1 MTRKTEAVN
10 APPRNLYRC
19 FPGCGEDRARGNDD
33 KCALCHSEGCARG
46 IRNQKVFGRTALA
59 ALTAFFLITALI
71 FGFLPKTPLL
81 ALGETAAK
89 KPLSGKAVIEQSS
102 RRILF
107 EENADAPME
116 MASTTKIMTAYLT
129 VKHADLHRTVRIP
142 PEACN
147 VEGSSIYLKEGEE
160 WEIEKLLYGL
170 MLRSGND
177 AATALAIA
185 VSGSV
190 EDFVFLMNRTAEA
203 LGLFHTHFEN
213 PHGLSSPHHKTTA
226 KELALLTAA
235 AMDEPDFCRVVQTK
249 SVTFPSADG
258 KTVTFLNKNKFLSA
272 FPGACG
278 VKTGYTKAAGRCF
291 VSAAKQNGMTVI
303 AATLN
308 DPDMWNTAEKLS
320 AEAFQNYRMVEIPAL
335 TVPQKLPGKAG
346 ENLFASTKK
355 VKALPLK
362 AGEESALSFR
372 TEWCDSGGKFPDLEK
387 EAGKIY
393 VYAAKQLIFSD
404 KIYIMDGEN

>member
-1 MTRKTEAVN
+1 MTKKTEVVRV
-10 APPRNLYRC
+10 PPGIFPRR
-19 FPGCGEDRARGNDD
+19 FPGFGVYNARANSPETFRRA
-33 KCALCHSEGCARG
+33 ALS
-46 IRNQKVFGRTALA
+46 VLTAL
-59 ALTAFFLITALI
+59 LLITVLF
-71 FGFLPKTPLL
+71 FGFLPKKPLL
-81 ALGETAAK
+81 ALGENATK
-89 KPLSGKAVIEQSS
+89 KPLSGRAVIEQSS
-102 RRILF
+102 RRVLF
-107 EENADAPME
+107 EENADTPME

-129 VKHADLHRTVRIP
+129 VKHADLHQTVRIP

-190 EDFVFLMNRTAEA
+190 EDFVSLMNRTAES
-203 LGLFHTHFEN
+203 LCLFHTHFEN

-235 AMDEPDFCRVVQTK
+235 AMDEPDFCRVVRTK
-249 SVTFPSADG
+249 SVTFPMTDG

-303 AATLN
+303 TATLN
-308 DPDMWNTAEKLS
+308 DPDMWNTAERLS
-320 AEAFQNYRMVEIPAL
+320 EESFRNYRLVEIPAL
-335 TVPQKLPGKAG
+335 SVPQKLPGKEG
-346 ENLFASTKK
+346 ETLFASTKK

-372 TEWCDSGGKFPDLEK
+372 TEWRERNGKIPDLEK

-393 VYAAKQLIFSD
+393 VYVAKQLIFSD